1 MKKFLLAGV
10 AAAMVWSPP
19 VALANN
25 HMIKPDCWEENSNG
39 QVIRHCDVNHASP
52 PAQEPPL
59 TVPPAPDTAAPPL
72 YDYAYPP
79 SPPIGWVYQPYTSC
93 ADPQCSAV
101 IVNVAADG
109 LNVRAAPDGYPIM
122 SLVNG
127 VPLVVLQRQ
136 GAWLLVGAGCDLT
149 PTFVWSWTA
158 GVPLN
163 RCWVYF

>member
-1 MKKFLLAGV
+1 MKRFLLAGV
-10 AAAMVWSPP
+10 MVWSSA
-19 VALANN
+19 ALANN
-25 HMIKPDCWEENSNG
+25 HVIKPDCWEENHNG
-39 QVIRHCDVNHASP
+39 QVIRHCEVNPNAQTVVPQASP
-52 PAQEPPL
+52 PEQEP
-59 TVPPAPDTAAPPL
+59 TPDTAAPPL

-93 ADPQCSAV
+93 ADPHCSAV